1 MEKKQILRLCLRMTT
16 EGALLAIWINF
27 RRRARSEEEIISKF
41 FVTFMCVVV
50 NKIPVILLNGP
61 KKTRITL
68 FPMTKM
74 VRRLVIV
81 GFLLLPRA
89 LLGADG
95 SPVRVNIGVA
105 SVSSS
110 ALSLWAAEEQKI
122 FAKHGVDARLILIRG
137 GSTLVA
143 SLVTNEIHAAFTSG
157 VSVLGAAAQGV
168 DVKMLTSISSRVSW
182 KLIAASHIQ
191 TAEQLRGKRFG
202 VQSIVGSTW
211 MYAMLALEALGLEPK
226 RDNISFFPIGDP
238 VVIAQ
243 ALETGRIDA
252 AVLDPAL
259 SRRLSNKGFTQLVDL
274 AKTDATFP
282 GLGIGVT
289 RAYLDKQP
297 AAVEK
302 LVAALVESLVFVQ
315 LPANKPVALKILM
328 KHLRIS
334 DAGVAE
340 DGYRDHLLTLNRK
353 PYPSLDGL
361 RNAQRLMAQQNPK
374 VSALKVEDLID
385 ARFVRKL
392 DESGFIDRL
401 YAAQR

>member
-1 MEKKQILRLCLRMTT
+1 MNMIIVRLSLFALLLFPAFVFGA
-16 EGALLAIWINF
+16 EGAA
-27 RRRARSEEEIISKF
+27 
-41 FVTFMCVVV
+41 
-50 NKIPVILLNGP
+50 
-61 KKTRITL
+61 
-68 FPMTKM
+68 
-74 VRRLVIV
+74 
-81 GFLLLPRA
+81 
-89 LLGADG
+89 
-95 SPVRVNIGVA
+95 VRVNVGVA

-110 ALSLWAAEEQKI
+110 ALSLWAAEEQRI
-122 FAKHGVDARLILIRG
+122 FAKHGLDARLILIRG
-137 GSTLVA
+137 GATLVA
-143 SLVTNEIHAAFTSG
+143 SLLTGEINAAFTSG

-182 KLIAASHIQ
+182 KLIASPQIQ
-191 TAEQLRGKRFG
+191 KAEQLRGKRFG

-259 SRRLSNKGFTQLVDL
+259 SQRLANRGFTQLVDL
-274 AKTDATFP
+274 AKTNATFP

-289 RAYLDKQP
+289 RAYLEKQP
-297 AAVEK
+297 AAIEK

-334 DAGVAE
+334 DPTVAE

-353 PYPSLDGL
+353 PYPSIDGL

-374 VSALKVEDLID
+374 VAALRVEDLVD
-385 ARFVRKL
+385 ARFVRNL

-401 YAAQR
+401 LGAQR